1 MANPNPK
8 PDPEAFK
15 HRYFTEIA
23 PTYAQVTGNTTL
35 DLFGQVLTHRD
46 GLSITSESI
55 VHDNAAGPGT
65 ATEALIAWCHEHDV
79 SPPRKIVVTDYVP
92 AMIEACEARLIKSKP
107 KHHGDADA
115 DADALLGQSK
125 SDVALSVTDSSN
137 LKDLADDDTFTHSI
151 CNFSIFNLT
160 DPVQCLREMH
170 RTLQAGGTVVV
181 TCWKRF
187 AVEEVLAA
195 AQRIVKGEEWANA
208 HRIPAAGP
216 QFAQEGYT
224 AGLVRE
230 AGFAAD
236 TVETFALEKLVTPVA
251 DPDPDPDPVPQKGD
265 EGEGGGDESE
275 SESES
280 EPDNWRGL
288 YDFLTT
294 SSLKN
299 AATRDWS
306 EEEVAKWPDA
316 VEAAMQQEKE
326 SFGGLRFEAWVA
338 IARK

>member
-236 TVETFALEKLVTPVA
+236 TVETFALEKLVTA
-251 DPDPDPDPVPQKGD
+251 
-265 EGEGGGDESE
+265 EEGGDGS
-275 SESES
+275 
-280 EPDNWRGL
+280 DNWRGL
-288 YDFLTT
+288 YEFLTT

-306 EEEVAKWPDA
+306 EEEVAKWPHA

-326 SFGGLRFEAWVA
+326 SCGGLRFEAWVV

>member
-1 MANPNPK
+1 
-8 PDPEAFK
+8 
-15 HRYFTEIA
+15 
-23 PTYAQVTGNTTL
+23 
-35 DLFGQVLTHRD
+35 
-46 GLSITSESI
+46 
-55 VHDNAAGPGT
+55 
-65 ATEALIAWCHEHDV
+65 
-79 SPPRKIVVTDYVP
+79 
-92 AMIEACEARLIKSKP
+92 MIEACEARLIKSKTE
-107 KHHGDADA
+107 KHHGNADD
-115 DADALLGQSK
+115 DADALVEQSK
-125 SDVALSVTDSSN
+125 NDVALSVTASVTDSSN

-170 RTLQAGGTVVV
+170 RTLQVGGTVVV

-187 AVEEVLAA
+187 AVEEVLSA
-195 AQRIVKGEEWANA
+195 AQRFVKGDEWANA

-236 TVETFALEKLVTPVA
+236 TVETFALEKLVTGAVA
-251 DPDPDPDPVPQKGD
+251 DPDPVPVPQKGD
-265 EGEGGGDESE
+265 EGEVGADEFESE
-275 SESES
+275 SESA
-280 EPDNWRGL
+280 NWRGL
-288 YDFLTT
+288 YEFLTT

-306 EEEVAKWPDA
+306 AEEVAKWPDA

-326 SFGGLRFEAWVA
+326 SFGGLRFEAWVV

>member
-1 MANPNPK
+1 MANPNPT

-23 PTYAQVTGNTTL
+23 PKYAQVTGNTTL
-35 DLFGQVLTHRD
+35 DLFSQVLTHRD
-46 GLSITSESI
+46 GLSITSDSI

-65 ATEALIAWCHEHDV
+65 AAEALIAWCHEHDV

-92 AMIEACEARLIKSKP
+92 AMIEACEARLIKSK
-107 KHHGDADA
+107 KYHGDADA

-125 SDVALSVTDSSN
+125 SNVALSVTASVADSSN
-137 LKDLADDDTFTHSI
+137 LKDLADDDYFTHSI

-160 DPVQCLREMH
+160 DPIQCLRGMH
-170 RTLQAGGTVVV
+170 RTLQVGGTVVV

-187 AVEEVLAA
+187 AVEEVLSA
-195 AQRIVKGEEWANA
+195 AQRFVKGEQWANA
-208 HRIPAAGP
+208 HRILAAGP

-236 TVETFALEKLVTPVA
+236 TVETFALEKLVTSVA
-251 DPDPDPDPVPQKGD
+251 DPGPDPVPQKGD

-275 SESES
+275 SESE
-280 EPDNWRGL
+280 PDNWRGL
-288 YDFLTT
+288 YELLTT

-326 SFGGLRFEAWVA
+326 LFGGLWFEAWVV